1 MSLTREVTRHVR
13 NARGGPLISVFG
25 VVCSLGES
33 DDVTWELHASI
44 LLLAGCAK
52 LSWANCQQKETST
65 KRGGLL
71 LGYNF
76 VCEPFSV
83 SGYSMFDSIFLFCG
97 SGGSGWTWRT

>member
-1 MSLTREVTRHVR
+1 MRAARKAFSCSQAVQNCLELTANKNRHH
-13 NARGGPLISVFG
+13 P
-25 VVCSLGES
+25 
-33 DDVTWELHASI
+33 
-44 LLLAGCAK
+44 
-52 LSWANCQQKETST
+52 

-97 SGGSGWTWRT
+97 SGGSG